1 MLWDRVR
8 EYSTKSVEYQMEYK
22 QAFVRQLR
30 SMPVAIVTDK
40 ANEQHYEVPS
50 QFYLYVLGRHLKYSG
65 CLYEKS
71 TSTLEEAERAM
82 LELYCVRAEIVDGMS
97 ILDLGCG
104 WGSFCLFA
112 AAKFP
117 KSRVTAV
124 SNSRT
129 QREYIEGQ
137 AKERGLT
144 NLRVITCDVNHLTGD
159 ILGIRGDG
167 AATAAAATDA
177 KVAAHAKSDAK
188 KKEASDEPISVSGG
202 GGSGSEI
209 LVGGFDRVIT
219 IEMFEHM
226 KNYER
231 LFGRVAEWVKP
242 DTGRVFIHVFTNKT
256 TPYHFEGDNWMARY
270 FFAGG
275 TMPSD
280 DLFLYFQ
287 RDLQLLN
294 QWRVN
299 GKHYARTSRH
309 WLARMDANQTAIRK
323 LFADTYGGVAEGKR
337 WWVMWRVF
345 FMAVEE
351 MFAYNDGNEWLVS
364 HYLFSRP
371 SRPATTA
378 ATAASPL

>member
-1 MLWDRVR
+1 
-8 EYSTKSVEYQMEYK
+8 
-22 QAFVRQLR
+22 
-30 SMPVAIVTDK
+30 
-40 ANEQHYEVPS
+40 
-50 QFYLYVLGRHLKYSG
+50 
-65 CLYEKS
+65 
-71 TSTLEEAERAM
+71 
-82 LELYCVRAEIVDGMS
+82 
-97 ILDLGCG
+97 
-104 WGSFCLFA
+104 LFA

-159 ILGIRGDG
+159 ILGIRRSGEGG
-167 AATAAAATDA
+167 AAALVADA
-177 KVAAHAKSDAK
+177 KVAAHTKPDAK
-188 KKEASDEPISVSGG
+188 KKPATDEPDSATGGGVSGG
-202 GGSGSEI
+202 GGTET

-226 KNYER
+226 KNYDR

-280 DLFLYFQ
+280 DLFVYFQ

-294 QWRVN
+294 QWCVN

-309 WLARMDANQTAIRK
+309 WLNRMDANQPAIRK
-323 LFADTYGGVAEGKR
+323 LFAETYGGPAEGKR

-351 MFAYNDGNEWLVS
+351 MFAYNDGKEWLVS

-371 SRPATTA
+371 SRPT
-378 ATAASPL
+378 ATASATA